1 MRSSRRRARK
11 TPAPNRDEPKW
22 LTLAKQRFKQGQAAT
37 KNQLDREIEDLAFY
51 AGEQWPAEIKR
62 SREGKAAGN
71 GLPATPARP
80 TIVINKT
87 REPIRQILNQERQS
101 EMGIELTPSDDFGD
115 LEAIADEQE
124 ITLREDL
131 IRRIQRESHA
141 IDAYTWAFARALQA
155 GRGFFGIMTRY
166 LPGKSWDQ
174 EVFVQRFYNQACVT
188 LDPAHE
194 QPDGS
199 DAEWGFVGTFITWD
213 QYKHKYPKTQDNK
226 RNRLFDISD
235 DDFLGYG
242 EDYPDWFET
251 KGDTRS
257 CRIVDYY
264 FTELTNRELVEL
276 IDGSAWW
283 RDELTPEQVP
293 LIADSRN
300 VVEKSIKWKQLDG
313 INSFALEET
322 DWAGH
327 YIPIVK
333 VLGEELQPYDQER
346 RSEGMVRPARDSNM
360 GFNMM
365 VSKWIEMIGLAPVPP
380 LELDPE
386 SIAGFEA
393 WYKVHNT
400 RTLPYLPI
408 RTRDDQGNEFRPL
421 QRTPADVPISAVAG
435 SIQVFDEAIKATT
448 GVPASGLG
456 QVDPALKSSKAIR
469 DILSQ
474 AYQGTSHYQINL
486 SRSLTYAGIVINDLL
501 FPIYG
506 RPGRIV
512 RIINGEGAPE
522 HVMLHQPYTMV
533 KGKPTAVMVTHDDGS
548 DTKVP
553 ASPDSPNL
561 PPDAKHFTLTDNGRF
576 NVTVKITKN
585 FDTLRQEEMSELAG
599 LISNEP
605 QLMAWFGDLLF
616 KNQDGP
622 GHKELAE
629 RAKLMLDPK
638 IQASI
643 AAREKG
649 QAPLPPEVQQ
659 QMALAHQTITA
670 AQQEIQKLEQEKQAK
685 IVESESKE
693 RIAHAQIQAD
703 ADKAALD
710 REAKIT
716 VAELTAKVDRM
727 QLFLDERA
735 RIGSQQHEVGV
746 NAADA
751 AHAQQ
756 LQADAH
762 QQAQEQAVTQAAL
775 QPAQTD
781 TGTEAPA

>member
-1 MRSSRRRARK
+1 MARPSRRRRSTPPPARTEPEWLTIARK
-11 TPAPNRDEPKW
+11 
-22 LTLAKQRFKQGQAAT
+22 RFKQGQDAT
-37 KNQLDREIEDLAFY
+37 QKQLERELEDLAFY

-62 SREGKAAGN
+62 SREGKAGGN

-101 EMGIELTPSDDFGD
+101 EMGITITPSDDFGD
-115 LEAIADEQE
+115 LDATVDDRE

-131 IRRIQRESHA
+131 VRRIQRESFA

-199 DAEWGFVGTFITWD
+199 DAEWGFVGTFLTLD
-213 QYKHKYPKTQDNK
+213 QYQHKYPKTQDGK
-226 RNRLFDISD
+226 RNRLHDIKD
-235 DDFLGYG
+235 DDFLGFG
-242 EDYPDWFET
+242 EDYPEWFET
-251 KGDTRS
+251 KGETRT
-257 CRIVDYY
+257 CRVVDYY
-264 FTELTNRELVEL
+264 STEYTDRVLVEL
-276 IDGSAWW
+276 EDGSAWW
-283 RDELTPEQVP
+283 KSELSDEQKPFIVEERT
-293 LIADSRN
+293 
-300 VVEKSIKWKQLDG
+300 VVEKSIKWKQIDG
-313 INSFALEET
+313 INSFALDET

-346 RSEGMVRPARDSNM
+346 RAEGMVRPARDSNM

-365 VSKWIEMIGLAPVPP
+365 VSKWIETICLAPVPP

-386 SIAGFEA
+386 AISGYEA

-408 RTRDDQGNEFRPL
+408 RTRDDHGRDFRPL
-421 QRTPADVPISAVAG
+421 TRTPADVPIAAIAA

-469 DILSQ
+469 DILGQ

-501 FPIYG
+501 YPIYG

-522 HVMLHQPYTMV
+522 NIMLHRPFTMV
-533 KGKPTAVMVTHDDGS
+533 NGKPTAVMLPHKDGS
-548 DTKVP
+548 DAMVP
-553 ASPDSPNL
+553 ASPDSPQL
-561 PPDAKHFTLTDNGRF
+561 PPDAQHFTLTDKGRF
-576 NVTVKITKN
+576 NVTIKITKN
-585 FDTLRQEEMSELAG
+585 YDTLRQEEMSELAG

-622 GHKELAE
+622 GHQELSE

-638 IQASI
+638 IQAML
-643 AAREKG
+643 AAKEKG
-649 QAPLPPEVQQ
+649 QAPISPEVQQ
-659 QMALAHQTITA
+659 QLALAHQTITT

-693 RIAHAQIQAD
+693 RIAHAQILAD
-703 ADKAALD
+703 ADRAALD

-716 VAELTAKVDRM
+716 VAELSAKVDRM

-746 NAADA
+746 SAADA
-751 AHAQQ
+751 AHAQE
-756 LQADAH
+756 LQAQAH
-762 QQAQEQAVTQAAL
+762 EQTQAQAVTDAAL
-775 QPAQTD
+775 QPAP
-781 TGTEAPA
+781 EPAQETP